1 MKHLLNN
8 LSSDEKNSIR
18 EQYEGGMS
26 IDTSKFKK
34 LLETKLG
41 DAKPLINE
49 ENDVVTELER
59 QKFVQQMIKE
69 YIDAVYVDIK
79 PGSDDVVLSDGTIGR
94 LYSTNGVIDYDK
106 VYNFKGDEINEAMV
120 GYGFPNGLNVPENI
134 TPLEFEELKKKWE
147 VTLKVLENKSDV
159 EMKGDPSYGNK
170 PTSSIIRELS
180 DNLLMKSLENWYSGP
195 QWKSV
200 YKNTTGWKET
210 MLRDQSGNRMDHPC
224 APPKDGSYNQDVEVT
239 QSCKTYM
246 KSKYE
251 DYLNKFLVKNGFVGG
266 YNVNAENYNEV
277 KKLYDTLIKTN
288 GWKK

>member
-106 VYNFKGDEINEAMV
+106 VYNFK
-120 GYGFPNGLNVPENI
+120 
-134 TPLEFEELKKKWE
+134 
-147 VTLKVLENKSDV
+147 
-159 EMKGDPSYGNK
+159 
-170 PTSSIIRELS
+170 
-180 DNLLMKSLENWYSGP
+180 
-195 QWKSV
+195 
-200 YKNTTGWKET
+200 
-210 MLRDQSGNRMDHPC
+210 
-224 APPKDGSYNQDVEVT
+224 
-239 QSCKTYM
+239 
-246 KSKYE
+246 
-251 DYLNKFLVKNGFVGG
+251 
-266 YNVNAENYNEV
+266 
-277 KKLYDTLIKTN
+277 
-288 GWKK
+288 